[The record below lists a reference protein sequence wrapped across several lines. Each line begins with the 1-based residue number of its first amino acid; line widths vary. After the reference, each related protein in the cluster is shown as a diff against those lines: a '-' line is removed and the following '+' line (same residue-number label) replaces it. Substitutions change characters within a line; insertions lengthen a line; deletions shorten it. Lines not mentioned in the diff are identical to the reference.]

1 LFRKFLRAKIHR
13 ATVTGADLDY
23 EGSIAIDTQLLEA
36 ANIAPFESVHIWN
49 VSNGERFETYTIPA
63 KAGSGEIML
72 NGAAARRVQVGDKV
86 IVAAF
91 SWLDQTE
98 FTEQKP
104 ALVFVDEKNRILNE
118 AESQGHPHS

>member
-1 LFRKFLRAKIHR
+1 MFRKFLRAKIHR

-36 ANIAPFESVHIWN
+36 ANIASFESVHIWN
-49 VSNGERFETYTIPA
+49 VSNGERFETYAIPA

-104 ALVFVDEKNRILNE
+104 ALVFVDEKNRILKE

>member
-49 VSNGERFETYTIPA
+49 VNNGERFETYTIPA

-72 NGAAARRVQVGDKV
+72 TGAAARRVQVGDKV

>member
-1 LFRKFLRAKIHR
+1 MFRKFLRAKIHR

-49 VSNGERFETYTIPA
+49 VSNGERFETYAIPA

>member
-36 ANIAPFESVHIWN
+36 ANIASFESVHIWN
-49 VSNGERFETYTIPA
+49 VSNGERFETYAIPA

-104 ALVFVDEKNRILNE
+104 ALVFVDEKNRILKE